1 MRSNRFDIK
10 IDDINMQHTSG
21 NEGRKKGWKK
31 QKKGGKG
38 MKKRG
43 KGPKSGKR
51 PHSLST
57 LFTFRALIT

>member
-31 QKKGGKG
+31 QKKGAE
-38 MKKRG
+38 KR
-43 KGPKSGKR
+43 K
-51 PHSLST
+51 T
-57 LFTFRALIT
+57 ATFIKHLVYISSIDNVNF